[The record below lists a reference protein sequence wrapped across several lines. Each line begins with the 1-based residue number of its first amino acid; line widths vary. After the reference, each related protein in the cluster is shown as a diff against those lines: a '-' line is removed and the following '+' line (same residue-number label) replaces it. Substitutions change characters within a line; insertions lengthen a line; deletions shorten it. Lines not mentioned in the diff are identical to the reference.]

1 LTLQETEFERE
12 LEIFRRDEEEAQQ
25 HFFCWLAV
33 RDLAARNANVLAV
46 MNATP
51 LFWLTTHHA
60 MLLAAFV
67 GLGRVFDQD
76 SEHNVDHLMDVA
88 ATDLSIFSKAALRL
102 RKEANISKEDTAAF
116 VESAHELTPAENRLL
131 KGQIRAK
138 RGIYEARYREIR
150 NKVFAHNDVLDAAHV
165 NKLFTKTNINEMK
178 GIFGFLHAL
187 YGALD
192 QLFLNG
198 RKPEVQPY
206 VFKLP
211 PHEARPGR
219 MAPGER
225 VYREAQTVLSQL
237 LPMAGA

>member
-1 LTLQETEFERE
+1 LTSQGTEFECE
-12 LEIFRRDEEEAQQ
+12 LEIFRREEEEAQQ

-33 RDLAARNANVLAV
+33 RDLAARNANVLGV

-67 GLGRVFDQD
+67 TLGRVFDQK
-76 SEHNVDHLMDVA
+76 SEHNLDRLMNVA
-88 ATDLSIFSKAALRL
+88 ASDLRIFSKAALQL
-102 RKEANISKEDTAAF
+102 RKEASMSKQEAAAY
-116 VESAHELTPAENRLL
+116 VQNAHALTSADIRCLKKQIAANRVV
-131 KGQIRAK
+131 
-138 RGIYEARYREIR
+138 YEARYREIR
-150 NKVFAHNDVLDAAHV
+150 NKVFAHNDVPDVAEV
-165 NKLFTKTNINEMK
+165 NKLFAKTNVNEMK
-178 GIFGFLHAL
+178 SVFGFLHSL

-198 RKPEVQPY
+198 GKPDVRPY
-206 VFKLP
+206 VFRLP

-225 VYREAQTVLSQL
+225 VYREAQTALSQL
-237 LPMAGA
+237 RPIP